1 MTIDPRTP
9 VIVGV
14 GQTQQRVDPADALEP
29 IDLLAVAAR
38 GAADDAASSQ
48 VLLERVD
55 TVAIVQIVSWPY
67 PDPGALLAR
76 RVGAHAVRRT
86 ITTTTGGN
94 SPQLLV
100 NELAATIAGG
110 GADVVLIGGA
120 ECVHTRWRAR
130 GEPKTRLHWT
140 ETSDSPCSTVI
151 GDDRPGGSEEE
162 LAHLAGEPT
171 QVYPLFETALRA
183 AAGRTVE
190 DHQRHVSELWQGF
203 AAVAATNPHAWT
215 RVPYT
220 AAEIRTVSADNR
232 MITFPYPKRMC
243 ANIDVDQAGAILL
256 CSLQAARDA
265 GVSDDRLVFPLAGA
279 DAHDT
284 WRFSERWRLD
294 ESPGIRAAGRAI
306 AAAAHTDIDDVAR
319 FDLYSCFPSAVQ
331 IAMAALGLP
340 GPAGDDERPLTVTGG
355 LGFAGG
361 PANNYPTHAIAAM
374 VGACRAD
381 PGSIGL
387 VSALGWYCTKHSLG
401 LYSTQ
406 PHDGPRGPFTRAD
419 ADATQREIDS
429 LPTRSTAGAYAGV
442 GEIEATAVVHDR
454 DGAPTVGIISAL
466 TPDGQRVLA
475 NLRDVDALRDMTRH
489 PWEGHAARITTDGT
503 TNTLLAP

>member
-1 MTIDPRTP
+1 VTDPRTP

-14 GQTQQRVDPADALEP
+14 GQTQQRRVDPADALEP
-29 IDLLAVAAR
+29 IDLLAAAVHD
-38 GAADDAASSQ
+38 AADDAGSSHA
-48 VLLERVD
+48 LLERVD

-76 RVGAHAVRRT
+76 RIGAHAVRRT

-94 SPQLLV
+94 GPQLLV
-100 NELAATIAGG
+100 NELAAAIAGG

-130 GEPKTRLHWT
+130 REPKTWLPWT
-140 ETSDSPCSTVI
+140 EADDPPCPHVI
-151 GDDRPGGSEEE
+151 GDDTPGSSEEE

-183 AAGRTVE
+183 AAGRTVDE
-190 DHQRHVSELWQGF
+190 HQRRVSELWEGF
-203 AAVAATNPHAWT
+203 AAVAAANPHAWS

-220 AAEIRTVSADNR
+220 AAEIRTVSTDNR

-256 CSLQAARDA
+256 CSLEAARNA

-284 WRFSERWRLD
+284 WRYSERWRLD
-294 ESPGIRAAGRAI
+294 ESPGIRAAGRAV
-306 AAAAHTDIDDVAR
+306 AAAAHIGIDDVAR

-331 IAMAALGLP
+331 IAMDALGLR
-340 GPAGDDERPLTVTGG
+340 GPAGGDGRLLTVTGG

-361 PANNYPTHAIAAM
+361 PANDYPTHAIAAM
-374 VGACRAD
+374 VDACRSD

-401 LYSTQ
+401 LYSTE
-406 PHDGPRGPFTRAD
+406 PRVTYARAD
-419 ADATQREIDS
+419 AGATQREVDA
-429 LPTRSTAGAYAGV
+429 LPTRLTAGAYTGV

-466 TPDGQRVLA
+466 TPDGHRVLA
-475 NLRDVDALRDMTRH
+475 NLRDVDSLLDMTQH
-489 PWEGHAARITTDGT
+489 PWEGHAARITTDDT